1 MERALPESPFHLAGT
16 TAVVLDVDGTI
27 AGTDNL
33 VSPRTR
39 AVMRE
44 IEEQGV
50 PVVVAT
56 GRTRGS
62 VLDILE
68 QTGLRTPGIS
78 CNGAIVTD
86 PVSGRDLRKQTMDP
100 ADVAAMVQVHEET
113 GAAITWW
120 TADDVFATSDAF
132 RQVLLGFG
140 APSVTLTPPPARMPD
155 DIVKTMAFGTP
166 EEMDAAAPTIR
177 RLTPRATRS
186 MDHIWELSDERATKW
201 SGIAQ
206 VFELLGIDATG
217 AVGLGDG
224 ENDVV
229 WMQRIGTPVAM
240 GNARPE
246 AIAAARFV
254 AGDFAEEGAAV
265 FLEEVLRQIREPGRR
280 W

>member
-1 MERALPESPFHLAGT
+1 MPQPPLDLAGT

-27 AGTDNL
+27 AGADNL

-39 AVMRE
+39 AVMRD
-44 IEEQGV
+44 IEERGV

-56 GRTRGS
+56 GRTRDS
-62 VLDILE
+62 VLEILE
-68 QTGLRTPGIS
+68 ETGLRTPGIS

-100 ADVAAMVQVHEET
+100 ADVAAMVRVHEET

-120 TADDVFATSDAF
+120 TTREVFATSEDL

-140 APSVTLTPPPARMPD
+140 APSVTLAQPPARMPD
-155 DIVKTMAFGTP
+155 DIVKTMCFGTP

-177 RLTPRATRS
+177 RLTPRATRA

-201 SGIAQ
+201 TGVAE
-206 VFELLGIDATG
+206 VFELLGVDAKG

-229 WMQRIGTPVAM
+229 WMEQIGLPVAM
-240 GNARPE
+240 SNARPE

-265 FLEEVLRQIREPGRR
+265 FLEEVLRQIRKRVA
-280 W
+280 

>member
-1 MERALPESPFHLAGT
+1 
-16 TAVVLDVDGTI
+16 VVLDVDGTI
-27 AGTDNL
+27 AGADNL

-39 AVMRE
+39 AVMRD

-56 GRTRGS
+56 GRTRDS
-62 VLDILE
+62 VLEILE
-68 QTGLRTPGIS
+68 QTGLRTPGVS

-86 PVSGRDLRKQTMDP
+86 PVSGDDLCKQTMDP

-120 TADDVFATSDAF
+120 TTNEVFATSEDF

-140 APSVTLTPPPARMPD
+140 APAVTLAQPPARMPD

-186 MDHIWELSDERATKW
+186 MDHIWELSDESATKW
-201 SGIAQ
+201 TGVAQ
-206 VFELLGIDATG
+206 VFELLGVDAKG

-229 WMQRIGTPVAM
+229 WMERIGMPVAM
-240 GNARPE
+240 GNGRPE

-254 AGDFAEEGAAV
+254 AGDFAQEGAAE
-265 FLEEVLRQIREPGRR
+265 FLEEVLRQIRTRVA
-280 W
+280 

>member
-1 MERALPESPFHLAGT
+1 MEERALPDLAGT

-27 AGTDNL
+27 AGADNL

-39 AVMRE
+39 AVMRDL
-44 IEEQGV
+44 EEEGV

-56 GRTRGS
+56 GRTRNS
-62 VLDILE
+62 VLDILA
-68 QTGLRTPGIS
+68 QTGLRTPGVS

-100 ADVAAMVQVHEET
+100 ADVEAMVRVHVET

-120 TADDVFATSDAF
+120 TPDEVFATSEDF
-132 RQVLLGFG
+132 RQVLLDFG
-140 APSVTLTPPPARMPD
+140 APAVTLARPPARMPD
-155 DIVKTMAFGTP
+155 EIVKTMAFGTP

-186 MDHIWELSDERATKW
+186 MDHIWELSDESATKW
-201 SGIAQ
+201 TGIAQ
-206 VFELLGIDATG
+206 VFELLGVDAAG
-217 AVGLGDG
+217 AVGMGDG

-229 WMQRIGTPVAM
+229 WMRRIGTPVAM

-246 AIAAARFV
+246 AIAAARYV
-254 AGDFAEEGAAV
+254 AGDFAKEGAAE
-265 FLEEVLRQIREPGRR
+265 FLEEVLRQVRERAA
-280 W
+280 

>member
-1 MERALPESPFHLAGT
+1 M
-16 TAVVLDVDGTI
+16 VLDVDGTI

-56 GRTRGS
+56 GRTRDS
-62 VLDILE
+62 VLEILE
-68 QTGLRTPGIS
+68 QAGLRTPGVS

-86 PVSGRDLRKQTMDP
+86 PVSGRDLRRQTMDP

-120 TADDVFATSDAF
+120 TTRDVFATSDAF

-140 APSVTLTPPPARMPD
+140 APSVTLAQPPARMPD

-206 VFELLGIDATG
+206 VFELLGVDATG

-265 FLEEVLRQIREPGRR
+265 FLEEVLRQIHEPGRR

>member
-1 MERALPESPFHLAGT
+1 MTEERALPDLTKT

-27 AGTDNL
+27 AGSDNR

-39 AVMRE
+39 TVMRE

-56 GRTRGS
+56 GRTRNS
-62 VLDILE
+62 VLEILE

-86 PVSGRDLRKQTMDP
+86 PVSGEDLRTLTMDP
-100 ADVAAMVQVHEET
+100 AEVEAMVQVHVET

-120 TADDVFATSDAF
+120 TPDEVFATSEDF
-132 RQVLLGFG
+132 RQVLLNFG
-140 APSVTLTPPPARMPD
+140 APAVTLAQPPARMPD
-155 DIVKTMAFGTP
+155 DVVKTMAFGTP

-186 MDHIWELSDERATKW
+186 MDEIWELSDERATKW
-201 SGIAQ
+201 TGVAQ
-206 VFELLGIDATG
+206 VFELIGVDAAG
-217 AVGLGDG
+217 AVGMGDG

-229 WMQRIGTPVAM
+229 WMERIGFPVAM

-246 AIAAARFV
+246 AIAAARYV
-254 AGDFAEEGAAV
+254 AGDFAHEGAAE
-265 FLEEVLRQIREPGRR
+265 FLEEVLRQVRKRVA
-280 W
+280 

>member
-1 MERALPESPFHLAGT
+1 
-16 TAVVLDVDGTI
+16 VVLDVDGTI

-39 AVMRE
+39 TVMRE

-120 TADDVFATSDAF
+120 TADEVFATSDAF

>member
-39 AVMRE
+39 SVMRD

-56 GRTRGS
+56 GRTRDS
-62 VLDILE
+62 VLEILE
-68 QTGLRTPGIS
+68 QAGLRTPAVS

-120 TADDVFATSDAF
+120 TADEVFATSDVF

-217 AVGLGDG
+217 VVGLG

>member
-140 APSVTLTPPPARMPD
+140 APSVTLTQPPARMPD
-155 DIVKTMAFGTP
+155 DIVKTMAFGSP

-229 WMQRIGTPVAM
+229 WMERIGTPVAM
-240 GNARPE
+240 GNSRPE

-265 FLEEVLRQIREPGRR
+265 FLEEVLRQVRERVA
-280 W
+280 

>member
-1 MERALPESPFHLAGT
+1 MERAVPESPFHLSGT

-140 APSVTLTPPPARMPD
+140 APSVTLAQPPARMPD
-155 DIVKTMAFGTP
+155 DIVKTMAFGSP

-265 FLEEVLRQIREPGRR
+265 FLEEVLRQIREPVEG
-280 W
+280 